1 MEKRNNPKK
10 LRILV
15 LGIRGF
21 PDVQGGIERHCQ
33 ELYSRLAAYSF
44 DITVLARKGYVKD
57 HAFSYKG
64 IKIVPLWAPKNK
76 YLEAICH
83 TALGIFWMA
92 KRRKDFDILHLHAI
106 GPSLMAYPARR
117 LGFRLVITNHG
128 PDYERKKWGVTAR
141 KFLQLGERLGARY
154 AYLIIAVS
162 KHIRHLL
169 FEKYKSV
176 AIYIPNGVNIAK
188 GSPPGG
194 TLADFGLE
202 KGKYF
207 LTVGRLVP
215 EKGFLDLL
223 EAYESLN
230 TDWKLAIVGAA
241 DHIDDYSNTLRRRAD
256 QIEGVVMTGFQA
268 DEALAELY
276 SNAGLFVLP
285 SYHEGLPIVV
295 MEAISHKL
303 PMLVS
308 NIPAIREFALDEET
322 FPVGDIEALSQRL
335 RAFLEN
341 PALLNSPKMLIK
353 KIQMLDTEFNWDVI
367 ADRTCEVYRAVAR
380 MPTSMDTD
388 ITNNFGMLRRG

>member
-1 MEKRNNPKK
+1 M
-10 LRILV
+10 
-15 LGIRGF
+15 
-21 PDVQGGIERHCQ
+21 
-33 ELYSRLAAYSF
+33 
-44 DITVLARKGYVKD
+44 
-57 HAFSYKG
+57 
-64 IKIVPLWAPKNK
+64 
-76 YLEAICH
+76 
-83 TALGIFWMA
+83 
-92 KRRKDFDILHLHAI
+92 
-106 GPSLMAYPARR
+106 
-117 LGFRLVITNHG
+117 
-128 PDYERKKWGVTAR
+128 
-141 KFLQLGERLGARY
+141 
-154 AYLIIAVS
+154 
-162 KHIRHLL
+162 
-169 FEKYKSV
+169 
-176 AIYIPNGVNIAK
+176 
-188 GSPPGG
+188 
-194 TLADFGLE
+194 ADFGLE

-295 MEAISHKL
+295 MEAITHKL

-367 ADRTCEVYRAVAR
+367 ADRTCEVYKAVAR